1 MAPIPIIFRIYP
13 TNLFNISMV
22 HSSRIQSQVHKDRR
36 DYHNLRNML
45 PFLWEYR
52 GRALLALGCLVLA
65 KVANVGIPL
74 VLKEIVDSLDKGE
87 ETLLVLPLFFLLGY
101 GALRLGSSLFNEL
114 RDAIFARVRYRAM
127 RNLSNR
133 VLAHLHEL
141 SLRFHLQRQTGAI
154 SRDLERGTRSV
165 STIFNYLVFSIIP
178 MVVEFG
184 LVAAIM
190 LSQYEVVFTLVTFA
204 TVAVYVVFTLAIT
217 EWRMEFRH
225 TMNRLDSQANNQA
238 FDSLIN
244 YETVKYFGN
253 EALELKRFDE
263 TLSRWEDNAVKSQT
277 SMSLLNFG
285 QGGIIAIGVTF
296 IMFLA
301 ANSVVKGSMSIG
313 DLVLVNAFLLQLF
326 IPLNF
331 LGVVYR
337 QIKYSL
343 ADMDLIFKLL
353 EEQAEITDAKDA
365 QALQL
370 DAGEIRFEQVD
381 FSYQAERAIL
391 HNVDFTISAGE
402 KLAVVGHSGAGKSTL
417 SRLLF
422 RFYDVTNGRIMIDGQ
437 DIRHITRSSLRS
449 AIGIVPQDTVLFNDT
464 ILYNLAYGRPDA
476 SQEEIEEAARI
487 AHIAGFIEQLP
498 DGYQT
503 VVGERGLKLSGG
515 EKQRVAIARAM
526 LKRPRILVFDE
537 ATSSLDSKTEQAIQE
552 TLGEV
557 AKHHT
562 TLVIAHRLSTV
573 VDAERILVM
582 ERGRIM
588 EQGTHHELLEKQGLY
603 FQMWQL
609 QQKEREARA
618 LV

>member
-1 MAPIPIIFRIYP
+1 
-13 TNLFNISMV
+13 
-22 HSSRIQSQVHKDRR
+22 
-36 DYHNLRNML
+36 ML

-52 GRALLALGCLVLA
+52 GRALFALGCLVLA
-65 KVANVGIPL
+65 KLANVGIPL
-74 VLKEIVDSLDKGE
+74 VLKEIVDKLEKSDGTVLI
-87 ETLLVLPLFFLLGY
+87 LPLFLLLGY

-114 RDAIFARVRYRAM
+114 RDAVFARVRYRAM

-141 SLRFHLQRQTGAI
+141 SLRFHLERQTGAI

-165 STIFNYLVFSIIP
+165 STILNYLVFSIIP
-178 MVVEFG
+178 MLVEFV
-184 LVAAIM
+184 LVAII
-190 LSQYEVVFTLVTFA
+190 LLTQYDIVFTLVTFG
-204 TVAVYVVFTLAIT
+204 TVAIYVGFTLAIT
-217 EWRMEFRH
+217 EWRMEYRH
-225 TMNRLDSQANNQA
+225 VMNRLDSQANNQA

-253 EALELKRFDE
+253 EPLELRRFDS
-263 TLSRWEDNAVKSQT
+263 TLSSWEENAVKSQT

-285 QGGIIAIGVTF
+285 QGGIIAVGVTLVMLF
-296 IMFLA
+296 A
-301 ANSVVKGSMSIG
+301 ASGVVDGSMSIG

-331 LGVVYR
+331 LGMVYR

-353 EEQAEITDAKDA
+353 DQKPEITDAPDA
-365 QALQL
+365 VALKL
-370 DAGEIRFEQVD
+370 DGGEIGFEQVD
-381 FSYQAERAIL
+381 FAYQPERQIL
-391 HNVDFTISAGE
+391 SRIDFHIGAGE

-422 RFYDVTNGRIMIDGQ
+422 RFYDVTGGRITIDGQ
-437 DIRHITRSSLRS
+437 DIRTVTRRSLREV
-449 AIGIVPQDTVLFNDT
+449 IGIVPQDTVLFNNT

-476 SQEEIEEAARI
+476 SQEEIEAAARI

-537 ATSSLDSKTEQAIQE
+537 ATSSLDTKTEQAIQE
-552 TLGEV
+552 TLREV
-557 AKHHT
+557 AKDHT

-573 VDAERILVM
+573 VDADRILVM
-582 ERGRIM
+582 EGGRIV
-588 EQGTHHELLEKQGLY
+588 EQGTHNELLVLQGIY
-603 FQMWQL
+603 HQMWQL
-609 QQKEREARA
+609 QQKERQAMA
-618 LV
+618 SISLVESPS

>member
-1 MAPIPIIFRIYP
+1 MA
-13 TNLFNISMV
+13 
-22 HSSRIQSQVHKDRR
+22 HHIQSQTPVHKDRR
-36 DYHNLRNML
+36 DIQNLRNML
-45 PFLWEYR
+45 PFLWDYR
-52 GRALLALGCLVLA
+52 GRALFALGCLVLA
-65 KVANVGIPL
+65 KLANVGIPL
-74 VLKEIVDSLDKGE
+74 LLKQIVDSLEKSE
-87 ETLLVLPLFFLLGY
+87 QTVLVLPLFLLLGY
-101 GALRLGSSLFNEL
+101 GALRLSSSLFNEL

-133 VLAHLHEL
+133 VLNHLHEL
-141 SLRFHLQRQTGAI
+141 SLRFHLERQTGAI

-165 STIFNYLVFSIIP
+165 STILNYMVFSILP
-178 MVVEFG
+178 MLVEFS
-184 LVAAIM
+184 LVAVV
-190 LSQYEVVFTLVTFA
+190 LLTQYDIVFTLVTFG
-204 TVAVYVVFTLAIT
+204 TVAVYVGFTLAIT
-217 EWRMEFRH
+217 EWRMEYRH
-225 TMNRLDSQANNQA
+225 VMNRLDSQANNQA

-253 EALELKRFDE
+253 EPLELQRFDE
-263 TLSRWEDNAVKSQT
+263 TLSRWEENAVKSQT

-296 IMFLA
+296 IMIFA
-301 ANSVVKGSMSIG
+301 ANGVVQGSMSIG
-313 DLVLVNAFLLQLF
+313 DLVLVNAFMLQLF

-331 LGVVYR
+331 LGIVYR

-353 EEQAEITDAKDA
+353 EREPEITDAADA
-365 QALQL
+365 TTLKLGGGAV
-370 DAGEIRFEQVD
+370 RFEQVD
-381 FSYQAERAIL
+381 FSYQPERQIL
-391 HNVDFTISAGE
+391 QGVDFTIGAGE

-422 RFYDVTNGRIMIDGQ
+422 RFYDVTGGRIAIDGQ
-437 DIRHITRSSLRS
+437 DIRHLTRQSLRA

-476 SQEEIEEAARI
+476 SEAEIEAAARI
-487 AHIAGFIEQLP
+487 AHIAEFIQQLP

-537 ATSSLDSKTEQAIQE
+537 ATSSLDSQTEQAIQE
-552 TLGEV
+552 TLREV
-557 AKHHT
+557 AKDHT

-573 VDAERILVM
+573 VDADRILVM
-582 ERGRIM
+582 DQGRIV
-588 EQGTHHELLEKQGLY
+588 EQGTHQALLAQQGVY
-603 FQMWQL
+603 QRMWQL
-609 QQKEREARA
+609 QQKEQRVQAQISGTETH
-618 LV
+618 